1 MNCIFCYTKPLL
13 FLNGFY
19 RFFCHELAEFTINI
33 QIHLQ
38 YGLTKN
44 EKDWNGL
51 SKPMS
56 LIKLNIPQEK
66 KHVFFRILLNG
77 G

>member
-1 MNCIFCYTKPLL
+1 MNCIFCYTKPRL
-13 FLNGFY
+13 FPNGFY

-51 SKPMS
+51 
-56 LIKLNIPQEK
+56 
-66 KHVFFRILLNG
+66 
-77 G
+77 